1 MIAERGWRGA
11 ARCTRGPGRRSRC
24 GRGVEVSRCSLACW
38 VRHDPAVV
46 DWGSGKYEQTAAE
59 LEPVS
64 QAVVDMA
71 ALSPPVDVI
80 DSACG
85 TGNAA
90 LLAARRGARVVGIH
104 TSARLLEVARE
115 RARTQ
120 GVDVDFREGDLL
132 DLPVADGTA
141 DVVLSV
147 FGVVFASDPEQAL
160 GEVGRVLRPGGHVL
174 VSAWVPAGPIHAM
187 LGAMGRILAR
197 VSQVHP
203 PQRFTWADPAAVG
216 PLATRAGLTLQST
229 ARAALAIRDSSP
241 EAYVLAG
248 QEHPTALAVRPLIE
262 RAGVAAEVQEAM
274 TAILC
279 AANEDPEGF
288 LVHSPYV
295 VHELRII

>member
-1 MIAERGWRGA
+1 MH
-11 ARCTRGPGRRSRC
+11 TSGPGRRSRC
-24 GRGVEVSRCSLACW
+24 DRGVEVSRCSSVGW

-46 DWGSGKYEQTAAE
+46 DWGSGKYERTAAE

-64 QAVVDMA
+64 QTVVEMA
-71 ALSPPVDVI
+71 APSPAVDVI
-80 DSACG
+80 DLACG

-90 LLAARRGARVVGIH
+90 LLAARRGARVVGIDA
-104 TSARLLEVARE
+104 SPGLLEVARE

-147 FGVVFASDPEQAL
+147 FGVIFASDPAQAL
-160 GEVGRVLRPGGHVL
+160 GEVGRVLRPGGRVL
-174 VSAWVPAGPIHAM
+174 VSAWVPAGPIDGM
-187 LGAMGRILAR
+187 LVAMGRILAR
-197 VSQVHP
+197 VSQVQP
-203 PQRFTWADPAAVG
+203 TQRFTWADPAAVG
-216 PLATRAGLTLQST
+216 PLATRAGLMLQGT

-248 QEHPTALAVRPLIE
+248 QEHPTALAVRPVIE
-262 RAGVAAEVQEAM
+262 RAGVAAAVQEAM
-274 TAILC
+274 TAVLR
-279 AANEDPEGF
+279 AANEDPAGF

-295 VHELRII
+295 VHELRVV